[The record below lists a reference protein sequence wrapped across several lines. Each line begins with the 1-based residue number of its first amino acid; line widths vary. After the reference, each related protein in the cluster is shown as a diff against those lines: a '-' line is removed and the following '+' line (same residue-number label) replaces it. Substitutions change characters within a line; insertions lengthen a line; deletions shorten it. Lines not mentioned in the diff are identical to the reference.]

1 MLLGLIILA
10 CTLCAGFGYASYID
24 WPSFNEPRSVRNY
37 LPDEYPVND
46 AHHYTYSNFMD
57 TWELYRFTTTPE
69 AVAFLAA
76 ELSLESKGTVNNFPL
91 IISKPPPYWWDPELL
106 DNAELFRANQRAADG
121 HIYEIL
127 YSRDTGIVYLI
138 RFDG

>member
-1 MLLGLIILA
+1 
-10 CTLCAGFGYASYID
+10 
-24 WPSFNEPRSVRNY
+24 
-37 LPDEYPVND
+37 
-46 AHHYTYSNFMD
+46 MD

-69 AVAFLAA
+69 AVAFLAT

-106 DNAELFRANQRAADG
+106 DNAELFSAKQRAADG
-121 HIYEIL
+121 HSYEIL
-127 YSRDTGIVYLI
+127 YSIDTGIVYLI